1 MSWFNEQKR
10 SWLGILISFWSTA
23 KAKRH
28 RNTSAQALWFGEA
41 YWNRGI
47 SASSLKSVFPLGHG
61 RQNQWTPQKG
71 TWSSTKSHFW
81 YLWRFEFEY
90 LRPVELQWLPAPEVQ
105 CKLWIFGLHGFWK
118 DGLQKMP
125 HFRSCGIAVK
135 TGRQETPRRS
145 RWSPSSCEPKKSLC
159 TRLKSSQ
166 ETATLKA
173 QAAEKQCA
181 RQRHLNAALEA
192 AFSPAFQ
199 VMKCH

>member
-1 MSWFNEQKR
+1 MNR
-10 SWLGILISFWSTA
+10 SEVDLAFLISFWSTA

-28 RNTSAQALWFGEA
+28 RNTAQALWFGEA

-71 TWSSTKSHFW
+71 TWSSTRSHFL

-125 HFRSCGIAVK
+125 CGPHFRSCGIAVRK
-135 TGRQETPRRS
+135 TGRQEAVEAPRRS
-145 RWSPSSCEPKKSLC
+145 RWSPRSCEPKSLC

-166 ETATLKA
+166 DATLKA
-173 QAAEKQCA
+173 RAAEKQSA
-181 RQRHLNAALEA
+181 RQRHLNALEA